1 MRGRMRAAVR
11 VATVL
16 LAAACGGGG
25 DPVVPDVAPTVTV
38 SASGGSATVAA
49 GSTLSLAARVTDKRA
64 QLVTLPSVV
73 WSSST
78 PTVAVVSPDGVV
90 TATTVGQTTISAASL
105 GATGTIAVTVT
116 AGAPAK
122 LFIRTQPADVP
133 SGTAFTAPPVVE
145 VRDALDNL
153 VTAASVP
160 VTVSFASGV
169 GTIGG
174 ATTVTSVQGLAT
186 FSPLTL
192 SGLIGPRSL
201 AFSATGLPAV
211 NTVTFNVSA
220 GPAAALA
227 FRVVPAGG
235 GLNSAFTTQPVLNV
249 LDNGGNLATN
259 AALTVTA
266 TIASGGGTLTG
277 ATVPATNGVVTFTNL
292 GVTGVGGMRSLLFS
306 VSGLPSLPLSITP
319 CDAARSPLLA
329 LSVPAR
335 TLAGFALRSAV
346 VDTIAITDVNGSC
359 TPVASLT
366 TSVTYTGAS
375 GWLSATQLTNPARLA
390 LRADPSALNTNT
402 YLANVS
408 LTSSNAPT
416 VNLPVT
422 FSVASSISLRYG
434 LATEKVN
441 ELDVN
446 GTLQLTPV
454 ILSSEGAVITAPITY
469 ASRSPSIATVAA
481 DGRITARLGGQAWI
495 VAQTAVNGGA
505 LDSVFVNV
513 TRTAG
518 PVLRADITRFDYT
531 RLAPFSVT
539 LSLDTR
545 GATVGAAQFV
555 FTWPTEQATPAMLR
569 LSTTMPGTV
578 GGPVIV
584 TDNSS
589 GTTRISIASAAGMT
603 GVITLGRFD
612 FIPMLTGSSQFVLRH
627 VELLDLNQQSLV
639 GNATALQYPVV
650 IK

>member
-11 VATVL
+11 VAMVL

-25 DPVVPDVAPTVTV
+25 DPVVPDVAPTVSV

-64 QLVTLPSVV
+64 QLVSSPSVV

-133 SGTAFTAPPVVE
+133 SGTAFTASPVVE

-220 GPAAALA
+220 GPAASLA
-227 FRVVPAGG
+227 FRLPPAGG

-249 LDNGGNLATN
+249 LDNGGNLATT

-277 ATVPATNGVVTFTNL
+277 ATAPATNGVVTFTNL
-292 GVTGVGGMRSLLFS
+292 GVTGVGGVRSLLFS

-319 CDAARSPLLA
+319 CDALA
-329 LSVPAR
+329 AVGAVFSVAH
-335 TLAGFALRSAV
+335 AGGLRSAQRGGGHDRNHRHQRQLHARV
-346 VDTIAITDVNGSC
+346 ESQFERDVYWGQR
-359 TPVASLT
+359 VAVGHVAHEPRPT
-366 TSVTYTGAS
+366 RAARRSVGAQHQYVS
-375 GWLSATQLTNPARLA
+375 GQRLA
-390 LRADPSALNTNT
+390 HVGQRAHYESAGHLQRGLVDLVAVRTRHRKGERARCERHAAAHAGDP
-402 YLANVS
+402 
-408 LTSSNAPT
+408 
-416 VNLPVT
+416 
-422 FSVASSISLRYG
+422 
-434 LATEKVN
+434 
-441 ELDVN
+441 
-446 GTLQLTPV
+446 
-454 ILSSEGAVITAPITY
+454 
-469 ASRSPSIATVAA
+469 
-481 DGRITARLGGQAWI
+481 
-495 VAQTAVNGGA
+495 
-505 LDSVFVNV
+505 
-513 TRTAG
+513 
-518 PVLRADITRFDYT
+518 
-531 RLAPFSVT
+531 
-539 LSLDTR
+539 
-545 GATVGAAQFV
+545 
-555 FTWPTEQATPAMLR
+555 
-569 LSTTMPGTV
+569 
-578 GGPVIV
+578 
-584 TDNSS
+584 
-589 GTTRISIASAAGMT
+589 
-603 GVITLGRFD
+603 
-612 FIPMLTGSSQFVLRH
+612 
-627 VELLDLNQQSLV
+627 QQ
-639 GNATALQYPVV
+639 
-650 IK
+650 